1 MIGAIN
7 DVLDWRWTF
16 RILGMAG
23 LVMVPVATLALWEPH
38 DVWMKRKARQKGKAS
53 YSIKVGLSPSLPPSL
68 TPSLSLSHVTITIA
82 SNFEGAKFSRTRHE
96 SRKFIS
102 VKCFLVVLCI

>member
-53 YSIKVGLSPSLPPSL
+53 YSIKVGFSLPPFF
-68 TPSLSLSHVTITIA
+68 SLSYYCNYSV
-82 SNFEGAKFSRTRHE
+82 KFSWGSIFEDSSRT
-96 SRKFIS
+96 SKI
-102 VKCFLVVLCI
+102 